1 MAVKPRAASS
11 RGFASCVET
20 GATARLRS
28 APASGA
34 STGWKP
40 SKINAPR
47 TAAETEC
54 KRAAEDGPAAL
65 VTMSTLTRGGA
76 AGLHGASDPSLARSL
91 RLIAYVTIKFMPP
104 RRYPDTG
111 VFYRALD
118 REFPMIVRGEGCWL
132 IDDTGRRY
140 LDACGGAYVANLGH
154 GVSEVADAVAEQIR
168 KVAYVNGTAFT
179 NEPAEALA
187 AELRGLNPKGLD
199 FAYFLSSGSEAV
211 EAALK
216 LARQYWVE
224 SGVPGKHKI
233 IARTPGYHGNTL
245 LALSASARESY
256 KKMFGPWLVP
266 VTMIGAPYPY
276 RCAPGAPAMTAEA
289 LETAILKEGA
299 DTVAAFIAEPVG
311 GSSTGAS
318 VPPKDYFKQVRAVCD
333 KHKVLFIA
341 DEVLSGSGR
350 TGKWAAIE
358 HFGVL
363 PDIMTLGKGLS
374 GGYVPLSA
382 VVATQKIVDA
392 IAKGSGAFKH
402 AQTFSHSPAICAAG
416 LAAVRHIKKNNLV
429 ARCSEMGAVL
439 HRKISVLLD
448 LPNIG
453 DVRGLGLLAGV
464 EFVAD
469 KKTKAP
475 FPRSMKFAET
485 FVSQAQHAGL
495 ILWPNTGHADG
506 ENGDLVMIAP
516 PFTVAEP
523 ELDEIVAR
531 FKIAHTK
538 TLEACHVHR

>member
-1 MAVKPRAASS
+1 
-11 RGFASCVET
+11 
-20 GATARLRS
+20 
-28 APASGA
+28 
-34 STGWKP
+34 
-40 SKINAPR
+40 
-47 TAAETEC
+47 
-54 KRAAEDGPAAL
+54 
-65 VTMSTLTRGGA
+65 
-76 AGLHGASDPSLARSL
+76 
-91 RLIAYVTIKFMPP
+91 MPP
-104 RRYPDTG
+104 RRYPETG
-111 VFYRALD
+111 VLYRSLD

-132 IDDTGRRY
+132 IDDSGKRY

-187 AELRGLNPKGLD
+187 AELRTLSPKGLD

-216 LARQYWVE
+216 LARQHWVE
-224 SGVPGKHKI
+224 SGKPGKHKI

-266 VTMIGAPYPY
+266 VTMIPAPYPY
-276 RCAPGAPAMTAEA
+276 RCAPDSPAMTADA
-289 LETAILKEGA
+289 LEAAIIKEGA
-299 DTVAAFIAEPVG
+299 GTVAAFIAEPVG

-318 VPPKDYFKQVRAVCD
+318 VPPKDYFTRVRRICD
-333 KHKVLFIA
+333 KHDVLFIA

-358 HFGVL
+358 HFGAA

-382 VVATQKIVDA
+382 VLATKKVLDP
-392 IAKGSGAFKH
+392 IAKGSGAVKH

-416 LAAVRHIKKNNLV
+416 LAAVRHIKKHGLV
-429 ARCSEMGAVL
+429 ARSAEMGAVL
-439 HRKISVLLD
+439 QRKLAALLE
-448 LPNIG
+448 LPAVG
-453 DVRGLGLLAGV
+453 DVRGLGLLAGI

-475 FPRSMKFAET
+475 FPRSLKFAET
-485 FVSQAQHAGL
+485 FIAKAQDAGL

-516 PFTVAEP
+516 PFTVTEA

-531 FKIAHTK
+531 FKIAHTAA
-538 TLEACHVHR
+538 LEACHVRR

>member
-1 MAVKPRAASS
+1 
-11 RGFASCVET
+11 
-20 GATARLRS
+20 
-28 APASGA
+28 
-34 STGWKP
+34 
-40 SKINAPR
+40 
-47 TAAETEC
+47 
-54 KRAAEDGPAAL
+54 
-65 VTMSTLTRGGA
+65 MSTEP
-76 AGLHGASDPSLARSL
+76 HGEEVPLPHAVR
-91 RLIAYVTIKFMPP
+91 KGPP
-104 RRYPDTG
+104 RRYPETG

-132 IDDTGRRY
+132 IDDTGKRY

-179 NEPAEALA
+179 NEPAEQLA
-187 AELRGLNPKGLD
+187 AELRTLNPKGLE

-224 SGVPGKHKI
+224 SGKPGKHKI

-245 LALSASARESY
+245 LAMSASAREQY

-276 RCAPGAPAMTAEA
+276 RRAADSPDMTAEA

-299 DTVAAFIAEPVG
+299 GTVAAFIAEPVG

-318 VPPKDYFKQVRAVCD
+318 VPPKDYFKRVREICD
-333 KHKVLFIA
+333 KHEVLFIA

-350 TGKWAAIE
+350 TGKWAAID
-358 HFGVL
+358 HFGVT

-382 VVATQKIVDA
+382 VVATKKVVDA

-416 LAAVRHIKKNNLV
+416 LAAVRHLKKQKLV
-429 ARCSEMGAVL
+429 ERCSEMGVVL
-439 HRKISVLLD
+439 HKKLAALKD
-448 LPNIG
+448 LPNVG
-453 DVRGLGLLAGV
+453 DTRGLGLLAGI

-475 FPRSMKFAET
+475 FPRAMRFAET
-485 FVSQAQHAGL
+485 VVAKAQDAGL
-495 ILWPNTGHADG
+495 IVWPNTGHADG
-506 ENGDLVMIAP
+506 ENGDLVMVAP
-516 PFTVAEP
+516 PFTITEAEI
-523 ELDEIVAR
+523 DEIVAR
-531 FKIAHTK
+531 FKIAHAAA
-538 TLEACHVHR
+538 LEACHVRR